1 MPIELATLAPSGTP
15 LATVVKG
22 VLAGSGQTIAEAETL
37 PREAYTSQAFFDLEM
52 EKIFRKDWL
61 CVGHIAQIPDVGD
74 YFTVDVL
81 NELLVVVRG
90 ADRVR
95 VMSRVCLHRWAPVA
109 EGQGNTKLFSCPF
122 HRWAYG
128 LDGQL
133 VATPLMESAKGFDPA
148 ACRLPEVRS
157 EIVDGVIY
165 ITFDKDAYSIG
176 EKLWDLRE
184 FFKPY
189 GMEAL
194 VVGWQIDYVCNFN
207 WKIAVETF
215 MECYHHIGGHRES
228 VEPLYP
234 ARLTYVD
241 DSREGWTVCWEEL
254 RPEAATE
261 EALGNGMPPF
271 PHLTEAEI
279 RKDCLILAYPLTLFA
294 VTPARIGVI
303 GLIPVSPT
311 KTLWRRNMLVPR
323 STAEHPDFQKQ
334 VAAANVFAERIVAE
348 DLAVNDMQQ
357 IGANS
362 QFALPGRLSD
372 LEKVVWQLAD
382 FVRGRVRA

>member
-1 MPIELATLAPSGTP
+1 MPIDLATLAPSGP
-15 LATVVKG
+15 SLEAVLKG

-61 CVGHIAQIPDVGD
+61 CVGHIAQIPNVGD

-81 NELLVVVRG
+81 GELLVVVRG

-109 EGQGNTKLFSCPF
+109 EGAGNTKLFSCPF

-133 VATPLMESAKGFDPA
+133 VAAPLMDSAKGFDPKS
-148 ACRLPEVRS
+148 CRLPEVRS

-165 ITFDKDAYSIG
+165 ITFNKDAYSIG
-176 EKLWDLRE
+176 EKLWDLSE
-184 FFKPY
+184 FFASYK
-189 GMEAL
+189 MDEL

-215 MECYHHIGGHRES
+215 MECYHHIGGHRDS

-234 ARLTYVD
+234 ARMTYVD
-241 DSREGWTVCWEEL
+241 ESREGWTVCWEEL
-254 RPEAATE
+254 RPELPTD

-271 PHLTEAEI
+271 PHLSEADI

-323 STAEHPDFQKQ
+323 STAEHPDFQKW

-362 QFALPGRLSD
+362 QYAAPGRLSD

-382 FVRGRVRA
+382 FVRDRVRA